1 MKHVRTA
8 IVRGA
13 ICLAALGICV
23 STVGANPAPTI
34 NVTVTIQN
42 VSVTA
47 SGPIAFGTVVA
58 GSTTVSDDFS
68 DVDNDGNVTE
78 TYSLKLTDPVGTWTA
93 VQAAPGVAEYC
104 LSAQFNATKPTAI
117 SFVYLDHALTDT
129 DSTSSASKFA
139 GGQTGA
145 SVAAAGA
152 RSLWFKF
159 QAPSSTTVW
168 TEQTITVTITATA
181 D

>member
-8 IVRGA
+8 IVRGV
-13 ICLAALGICV
+13 ICLAALGIWV
-23 STVGANPAPTI
+23 TTVGANPAPTI

-47 SGPIAFGTVVA
+47 SGPIAFGVVLA
-58 GSTTVSDDFS
+58 GSTTVSSSHS
-68 DVDNDGNVTE
+68 DVVNDGNVTE
-78 TYSLKLTDPVGTWTA
+78 TYSLKLTNPGGWTA
-93 VQAAPGVAEYC
+93 KQAAPGVAEYC
-104 LSAQFNATKPTAI
+104 LSAQFNSDDAGTF
-117 SFVYLDHALTDT
+117 SYLDHALTTT
-129 DSTSSASKFA
+129 DSTCSASKFA
-139 GGQTGA
+139 GDETGL
-145 SVAAAGA
+145 SVVKTGA